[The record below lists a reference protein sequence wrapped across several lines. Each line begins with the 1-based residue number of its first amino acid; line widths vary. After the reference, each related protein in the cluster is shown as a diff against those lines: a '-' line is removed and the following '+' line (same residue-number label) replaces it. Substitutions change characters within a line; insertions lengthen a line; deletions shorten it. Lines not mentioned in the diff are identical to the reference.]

1 MVDESMYET
10 VYDNFIYGCRIKQ
23 CLVDMLTS

>member
-23 CLVDMLTS
+23 YLVDMLTS

>member
-1 MVDESMYET
+1 MVDDSMYET
-10 VYDNFIYGCRIKQ
+10 VYDNFIYGYRIKQ